1 MNSPALLQKTT
12 FVVSPLPD
20 EFSARIRQTLRDDF
34 NRPVIVTIAQ
44 GGEPLRDQLRR
55 ASSGERIILCSYQAV
70 SLPSPFAAIGPIFI
84 SAEPAASAARWQ
96 DELPPG
102 YFLRTLALRAYD
114 QQDCITDSAV
124 CEPAA
129 AAEIIHEFL
138 GRAGVTHLHA
148 SFAGHDC
155 FACRFDRS
163 PGTGPVTGAM
173 ADRSHF
179 GKPA

>member
-1 MNSPALLQKTT
+1 MNPSATLPKTA
-12 FVVSPLPD
+12 FVVTPLPD
-20 EFSARIRQTLRDDF
+20 EFSGRIRRTLRDDF
-34 NRPVIVTIAQ
+34 NRHVAVTIAT

-55 ASSGERIILCSYQAV
+55 ASAGERIILCSYQAV
-70 SLPSPFAAIGPIFI
+70 PLPSPFAAIGPIFI
-84 SAEPAASAARWQ
+84 SAEPAAPSAFWQ

-114 QQDCITDSAV
+114 EHDCITDSAV

-129 AAEIIHEFL
+129 ASAMIREFL
-138 GRAGVTHLHA
+138 GRAGVTHLQA

-163 PGTGPVTGAM
+163 P
-173 ADRSHF
+173 
-179 GKPA
+179 